1 MTNRLRVGLV
11 GAGMIVD
18 ETYRPAF
25 LQLAKRPLFS
35 RSFGAADVALVGV
48 ASKTGSRARTLKQ
61 RHRELGDFAVVVE
74 PDSVK
79 KLIDLGVSVN
89 ITAIGV
95 VAGYVFAKQADAITL
110 LIIPILSP
118 TLGMLWIDHDINI
131 RSIGRF
137 IGGEWSRAMDVYVD
151 SSLPTYQRTA
161 EKEITNIRWR
171 VLGFGLP
178 MSIAFGVLPLCAFAY
193 AVVASP
199 LSGSLVFWGPA
210 LVGIAVIGTFFL
222 MMISVLELSSLA
234 WLRQTDGPQ
243 R

>member
-1 MTNRLRVGLV
+1 MSVEHSDKTNH
-11 GAGMIVD
+11 MEPTI
-18 ETYRPAF
+18 
-25 LQLAKRPLFS
+25 Q
-35 RSFGAADVALVGV
+35 ADVQPQEPARSQHESVTRQPTGNAASSDNKNRSVSVLIAEFNAL
-48 ASKTGSRARTLKQ
+48 RAEILFRATTQATL
-61 RHRELGDFAVVVE
+61 LA
-74 PDSVK
+74 
-79 KLIDLGVSVN
+79 VN